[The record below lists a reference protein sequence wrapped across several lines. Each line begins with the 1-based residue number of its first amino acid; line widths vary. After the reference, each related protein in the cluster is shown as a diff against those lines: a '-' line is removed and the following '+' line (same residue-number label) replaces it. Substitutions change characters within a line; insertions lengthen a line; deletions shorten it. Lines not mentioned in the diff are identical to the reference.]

1 VKKKRYLVLLFA
13 YLLTF
18 QGGTISVR
26 HEICLSTGGFRRL
39 MPLSSS
45 GFYNDLTLGIKMIN
59 VKKAVFVF
67 CAAVG
72 FAGAISSSAYA
83 LPTRE
88 TCEEAYTSCVTD
100 GDASACTLVKR
111 LCGVY
116 GIYL

>member
-1 VKKKRYLVLLFA
+1 MNA
-13 YLLTF
+13 
-18 QGGTISVR
+18 GGWRSF
-26 HEICLSTGGFRRL
+26 H
-39 MPLSSS
+39 
-45 GFYNDLTLGIKMIN
+45 GFYNDELFANGIEMIN
-59 VKKAVFVF
+59 FKKAVFVF

-83 LPTRE
+83 LPSRE